1 MNTKQLQ
8 KLISSY
14 KDRSDILSKKLS
26 KLNDITSNEENH
38 IDKRK
43 SSAKKAKRVAKELQ
57 KLKVQYTENHK
68 ELRQRYL
75 HKIRQENESLVL
87 VKDGKCKLFG
97 RDIFVEKYNALY
109 AITATY
115 DNAYFKASRINKKI
129 ENGLQPL
136 EIFVHAKECEP
147 QSETVKLIDKIKE
160 KAKGILS
167 EKGNDT
173 CEVTVETEVKAFAL
187 KGLEILTDYD
197 AKLIVKDV
205 ILQDESKD
213 TTFVLQVVRLS
224 EVKPTKLEKVIY
236 CEERG
241 DGVCLFFC
249 KVSNYDASIESY
261 HLKHKNEFYKV
272 EMSQHILDNYYYFV
286 ARKK

>member
-26 KLNDITSNEENH
+26 ELNAITSNEESH
-38 IDKRK
+38 IGKRDA
-43 SSAKKAKRVAKELQ
+43 SAKKAKRVAKELQ
-57 KLKVQYTENHK
+57 RLKVQYTENHK

-75 HKIRQENESLVL
+75 RKIRQENESLVL
-87 VKDGKCKLFG
+87 VKDGKYKLFG
-97 RDIFVEKYNALY
+97 RDIFVKKYNALY

-115 DNAYFKASRINKKI
+115 DNGYFKASRINRKI
-129 ENGLQPL
+129 ESGLQPL

-147 QSETVKLIDKIKE
+147 QSETVKLIGKIKE

-173 CEVTVETEVKAFAL
+173 CEVTIETEVKAFAL

-224 EVKPTKLEKVIY
+224 EIKPTKLEKIIY
-236 CEERG
+236 CEEYG
-241 DGVCLFFC
+241 DGKYLFYC
-249 KVSNYDASIESY
+249 KVSNYDTSIES
-261 HLKHKNEFYKV
+261 LKYKNEIY
-272 EMSQHILDNYYYFV
+272 EIETSQHVLGNHYYFV